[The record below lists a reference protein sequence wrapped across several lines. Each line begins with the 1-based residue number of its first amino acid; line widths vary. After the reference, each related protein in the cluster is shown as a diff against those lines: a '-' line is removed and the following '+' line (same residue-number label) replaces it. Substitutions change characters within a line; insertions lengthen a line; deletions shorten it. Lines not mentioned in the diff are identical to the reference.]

1 MTTVERAAYQRGME
15 AARSAMVLAT
25 ADVTEPAF
33 LAVLSIAFRAVSEE
47 IARVNGVVPAGHR
60 VDYLSM
66 VQEAARQNADEET
79 GVGGALQM
87 TPIGK
92 LFCGTEKRGDSWRS
106 WYKLNGERVTVR
118 QIKALGLAQRPTTR
132 VRKRKDD

>member
-1 MTTVERAAYQRGME
+1 MTPAERAAYQRGME

-33 LAVLSIAFRAVSEE
+33 LAVLSRAFRAVSEE

-66 VQEAARQNADEET
+66 VQEAARQAAGDRES
-79 GVGGALQM
+79 GGIAGRV
-87 TPIGK
+87 TPLGT
-92 LFCGTEKRGDSWRS
+92 LECGTCKRGDSWHS
-106 WYKLNGERVTVR
+106 WYTLNGERVTVR

-132 VRKRKDD
+132 VRKRK